1 MENTENKV
9 EKKVI
14 KKSEI
19 LSMRDSGK
27 TKKEIAEHYDL
38 PVTRMTEVFNQL
50 NIKGRPKAKP
60 SIELIVEDDTV
71 GSSEEYSTDP
81 AVILAELKENHNQ

>member
-1 MENTENKV
+1 MENTEKAV

-19 LSMRDSGK
+19 LSMRKEGK
-27 TKKEIAEHYDL
+27 TKKEIADFYGVA
-38 PVTRMTEVFNQL
+38 VTRMTDVFNQL

-60 SIELIVEDDTV
+60 SVELVIEDDTQ
-71 GSSEEYSTDP
+71 EEYSTDP
-81 AVILAELKENHNQ
+81 AVILKELKEEHNQ

>member
-19 LSMRDSGK
+19 LEMRNEGK
-27 TKKEIAEHYDL
+27 TKKEIADYYGL
-38 PVTRMTEVFNQL
+38 PVTKMTSVFNQL

-60 SIELIVEDDTV
+60 DFELVIQDDTQKP
-71 GSSEEYSTDP
+71 EEFSTNTED
-81 AVILAELKENHNQ
+81 VLRDIKESYNEQ